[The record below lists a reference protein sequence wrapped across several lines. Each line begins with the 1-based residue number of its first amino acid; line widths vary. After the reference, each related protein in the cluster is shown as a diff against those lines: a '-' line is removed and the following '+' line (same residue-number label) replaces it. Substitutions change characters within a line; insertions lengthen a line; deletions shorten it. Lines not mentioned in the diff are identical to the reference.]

1 MVFNEFYSHFIDE
14 EKEAV
19 GGQMGTLGYKLGE
32 LVQQGRGTAQSQQIL
47 SPPRLSGPGL
57 LDLVVLGYRALANT
71 HVHTHTHTHLP
82 GQMVPT
88 KIPPNICYI
97 VPESTLTDSLTPRDI
112 GK

>member
-71 HVHTHTHTHLP
+71 RVHTQTHIHTYLDKWYQQKFHPIFAILYLK
-82 GQMVPT
+82 V
-88 KIPPNICYI
+88 
-97 VPESTLTDSLTPRDI
+97 L
-112 GK
+112 